1 MNFSYTAIKEKL
13 ISGFVYLTFGWVI
26 FALMFQCLFIFLH
39 FTNEKKASELANEI
53 SWRIDGTFKNSP
65 ENIWYNGKQ

>member
-13 ISGFVYLTFGWVI
+13 INGFVYLTFGWVI

-53 SWRIDGTFKNSP
+53 SWRIDGTFKDSP